1 MKHLFIMAVLAL
13 FIGGCEFR
21 GSVKVGAGGPRTL
34 ESRGVTFLVPWETS
48 STQDGDFGFKFD
60 GETAGVDNDEFDY
73 TDYKIGV
80 TKAWNNGVKVGG
92 YWTDNDADG
101 DFWSVLPEQTEGQ
114 FTVFVQKLF

>member
-60 GETAGVDNDEFDY
+60 GETLQAETKGDILHVGGRSYGPVQRGDVVDL
-73 TDYKIGV
+73 TSAKKVVI
-80 TKAWNNGVKVGG
+80 NGVEK
-92 YWTDNDADG
+92 TAQT
-101 DFWSVLPEQTEGQ
+101 SAPE
-114 FTVFVQKLF
+114 